1 MDCVKNIII
10 FFGKIIQSIVSM
22 GDDPA
27 NEIIPRLWL
36 GNRQAS
42 QNEFWLRQ
50 NDITVVFNATKDIP
64 FVSGIPSMY
73 RVPVDDNLQEDEIRN
88 MGLWSWEI
96 VFKVIKEYKQ
106 RKTILIHCAAGMQ
119 RSAAIVAMVL
129 IAMFRCSTDEAIAYI
144 KKKRSIAFYG
154 QANFYKSIKGFEK
167 SFFDMIVKEKQYSKY
182 PKLPLPP

>member
-1 MDCVKNIII
+1 MCVKNIVN
-10 FFGKIIQSIVSM
+10 FFAKIIQSILSM
-22 GDDPA
+22 QGDPA

-50 NDITVVFNATKDIP
+50 NNITVIFNATKDIP

-73 RVPVDDNLQEDEIRN
+73 RVPVDDNLQENEIRN
-88 MGLWSWEI
+88 MELWSWEI
-96 VFKVIKEYKQ
+96 IFKVMNEYNKG
-106 RKTILIHCAAGMQ
+106 KTILIHCAAGMQ

-129 IAMFRCSTDEAIAYI
+129 IAMFRCSADEAIGYI
-144 KKKRSIAFYG
+144 KKKRSIAFLG

-167 SFFDMIVKEKQYSKY
+167 SFFGMIVKEKQFSKY